1 MSECVLAVGEVFPLE
16 KGKKKDSQEKVL
28 GQTVGPGACFC
39 LFGKRVDQLSVCEL
53 FTRSPLV
60 SVLGWPGRAWN
71 EHQAHS
77 PSRPRPFQL
86 AVLSGVLGLQAPQA
100 LDAWGYPGPAP
111 LQVCWKLP
119 QRLWEAGHCTL
130 PGQLLACNHPSTSGP
145 LPNHAT
151 QANHQTNP
159 FVQPPQ

>member
-16 KGKKKDSQEKVL
+16 KEKKKDSKEKVL

-60 SVLGWPGRAWN
+60 SGLGWPGRAWN

-86 AVLSGVLGLQAPQA
+86 AVLSDMLGLSPTGPGCPGIPRPCPTPGLLGTSPKA
-100 LDAWGYPGPAP
+100 LGGGALHPAWTAAGLQSPLLVGPSA
-111 LQVCWKLP
+111 
-119 QRLWEAGHCTL
+119 
-130 PGQLLACNHPSTSGP
+130 
-145 LPNHAT
+145 
-151 QANHQTNP
+151 
-159 FVQPPQ
+159 